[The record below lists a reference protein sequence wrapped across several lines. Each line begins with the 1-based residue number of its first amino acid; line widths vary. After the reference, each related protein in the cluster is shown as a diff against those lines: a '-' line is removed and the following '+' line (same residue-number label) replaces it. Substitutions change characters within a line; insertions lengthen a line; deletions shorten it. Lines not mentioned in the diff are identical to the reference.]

1 MNKVALFSALFF
13 SVCGLSD
20 LRLEIKK
27 GTIDPIN
34 IAIYEINDKSN
45 ISKTITITNKYNKN
59 SRARPPCWLYLC
71 AYMFEFRVYF
81 SLKIL
86 E

>member
-1 MNKVALFSALFF
+1 MNKVALLSALFF

-34 IAIYEINDKSN
+34 IAIYEINNKSN
-45 ISKTITITNKYNKN
+45 ISKTIGDAE
-59 SRARPPCWLYLC
+59 R
-71 AYMFEFRVYF
+71 
-81 SLKIL
+81 
-86 E
+86 